1 MIEQIKGVIEKK
13 NKNSLIISVS
23 DISYKIKASLNC
35 ITGLPQIGERASLLT
50 YLHVREN
57 LLDLYGFKNDHERKS
72 FFFLIGI
79 SGIGP
84 KLALII
90 LSGLKFRDLKDYVID
105 GDVKSLT
112 SIPGVGSK
120 TAKRMII
127 ELKEKF
133 IDLDDD
139 DLGIKEK
146 YNDDS
151 GLFDNVVNALV
162 NLGYK
167 KTEATKV
174 CNKLV
179 DKGEFN
185 GSLEILIKKSLHS
198 LISRDT

>member
-1 MIEQIKGVIEKK
+1 MIEKITGVIEKK
-13 NKNSLIISVS
+13 NKTSLIISVN

-35 ITGLPQIGERASLLT
+35 IIGLPQIGEKTSLLT
-50 YLHVREN
+50 YLYVREN
-57 LLDLYGFKNDHERKS
+57 LLDLYGFKNEYERKS
-72 FFFLIGI
+72 FFFLISI

-84 KLALII
+84 KLAITI
-90 LSGLKFRDLKDYVID
+90 LSGLKFGELKEYVIN

-120 TAKRMII
+120 TAKRIII

-139 DLGIKEK
+139 ELGIKEK
-146 YNDDS
+146 LKGDL
-151 GLFDNVVNALV
+151 GMVDNVVNALV

-185 GSLEILIKKSLHS
+185 GSLELLIKRSLTK
-198 LISRDT
+198 LIS

>member
-1 MIEQIKGVIEKK
+1 MIEQITGLIEKK
-13 NKNSLIISVS
+13 GKSSLVISIN

-35 ITGLPQIGERASLLT
+35 IISLPKIGKKTSLLT

-57 LLDLYGFKNDHERKS
+57 LLDLYGFKNEHERKS
-72 FFFLIGI
+72 FFFLTSI

-84 KLALII
+84 KLAITI
-90 LSGLKFRDLKDYVID
+90 LSGLKFGDLKEYVIN

-112 SIPGVGSK
+112 SIAGVGSK
-120 TAKRMII
+120 TAKRIII

-133 IDLDDD
+133 IDFDDD

-146 YNDDS
+146 FKGDL
-151 GLFDNVVNALV
+151 GMIDNVVNALV
-162 NLGYK
+162 NLGYS

-174 CNKLV
+174 CNKLI

-185 GSLEILIKKSLHS
+185 GNLELLIKRSLS
-198 LISRDT
+198 KLIS

>member
-1 MIEQIKGVIEKK
+1 MIEQITGLINKK
-13 NKNSLIISVS
+13 NKNSLIISVN

-35 ITGLPQIGERASLLT
+35 ITSLPQIGEKTSLLT
-50 YLHVREN
+50 YLYVREN
-57 LLDLYGFKNDHERKS
+57 LLDLYGFKNEHERKS

-84 KLALII
+84 KLALTI
-90 LSGLKFRDLKDYVID
+90 LSSLKFKDLKEYVIE

-112 SIPGVGSK
+112 SIQGVGSK
-120 TAKRMII
+120 TAKRIII

-133 IDLDDD
+133 IDLGDD
-139 DLGIKEK
+139 DLGIKDK
-146 YNDDS
+146 YIDNS

-179 DKGEFN
+179 DKGKFKGN
-185 GSLEILIKKSLHS
+185 LESLIKKSLSS
-198 LISRDT
+198 LMS

>member
-1 MIEQIKGVIEKK
+1 MIEKITGIIEKK
-13 NKNSLIISVS
+13 NKTSLIISVN
-23 DISYKIKASLNC
+23 DISFKIKASLNC
-35 ITGLPQIGERASLLT
+35 IISLPQVGQKTSLIT

-57 LLDLYGFKNDHERKS
+57 LLDLYGFKNELERKS

-79 SGIGP
+79 GGIGP
-84 KLALII
+84 KLAIII
-90 LSGLKFRDLKDYVID
+90 LSGLKFRDLKEYVIN

-112 SIPGVGSK
+112 LIPGVGSK
-120 TAKRMII
+120 TAKRIII

-133 IDLDDD
+133 IDFDDD

-146 YNDDS
+146 FKGDL
-151 GLFDNVVNALV
+151 GMIDNVVNALV
-162 NLGYK
+162 NLGYS

-185 GSLEILIKKSLHS
+185 GNLELLIKRSLS
-198 LISRDT
+198 KLIS

>member
-1 MIEQIKGVIEKK
+1 MIEQITGLIEKK
-13 NKNSLIISVS
+13 NKNSLIISVN

-35 ITGLPQIGERASLLT
+35 ISSLPQIGERASILT
-50 YLHVREN
+50 YLYVREN

-72 FFFLIGI
+72 FFLLIGI

-84 KLALII
+84 KLALTI
-90 LSGLKFRDLKDYVID
+90 LSGLKLGDLKEYIID

-120 TAKRMII
+120 TAKRIII

-133 IDLDDD
+133 IDLVDD

-146 YNDDS
+146 YNNDS
-151 GLFDNVVNALV
+151 VLFDNVVNALV

-167 KTEATKV
+167 KTEATNV

-179 DKGEFN
+179 DKGKFN
-185 GSLEILIKKSLHS
+185 GSLELLIKKSLSS
-198 LISRDT
+198 LMS

>member
-1 MIEQIKGVIEKK
+1 MIEQIRGIVEKK
-13 NKNSLIISVS
+13 NKSSLIISVN

-35 ITGLPQIGERASLLT
+35 IIGLPKIGKKTSLLT

-57 LLDLYGFKNDHERKS
+57 LLDLYGFKNEHERKS
-72 FFFLIGI
+72 FFFLISI

-84 KLALII
+84 KLAITI
-90 LSGLKFRDLKDYVID
+90 LSGSKFENLKEYVIN

-120 TAKRMII
+120 TAKRIII

-133 IDLDDD
+133 IDLVDD

-146 YNDDS
+146 YNNDS
-151 GLFDNVVNALV
+151 VLFDNVVNALV

-179 DKGEFN
+179 DKGEFK
-185 GSLEILIKKSLHS
+185 GSLEILIKRSLS
-198 LISRDT
+198 KLVS

>member
-1 MIEQIKGVIEKK
+1 MKKK
-13 NKNSLIISVS
+13 NKTSSVISVN

-35 ITGLPQIGERASLLT
+35 IIELPKIGEKTSLLT
-50 YLHVREN
+50 YLYVREN
-57 LLDLYGFKNDHERKS
+57 LLDLYGFKNEHERKS
-72 FFFLIGI
+72 FFFLTSIN
-79 SGIGP
+79 GIGP
-84 KLALII
+84 KLAITI
-90 LSGLKFRDLKDYVID
+90 LSGLKFGDLKEYVIN

-120 TAKRMII
+120 TAKRIII

-133 IDLDDD
+133 IDLVDD

-146 YNDDS
+146 FKGDL
-151 GLFDNVVNALV
+151 GMLDNVVNALV
-162 NLGYK
+162 NLGYS

-185 GSLEILIKKSLHS
+185 GNLELLIKRSLS
-198 LISRDT
+198 KLIS

>member
-1 MIEQIKGVIEKK
+1 MIEQITGLIEKK
-13 NKNSLIISVS
+13 GKSSLIISVN

-35 ITGLPQIGERASLLT
+35 ITGLPKIGKKTSLLT

-57 LLDLYGFKNDHERKS
+57 LLDLYGFKNEHERKS
-72 FFFLIGI
+72 FFFLTSI

-84 KLALII
+84 KLSLTI
-90 LSGLKFRDLKDYVID
+90 LSGLKFGDLKEYVIN

-120 TAKRMII
+120 TAKRIII

-133 IDLDDD
+133 IDLVDD
-139 DLGIKEK
+139 DLGIKDK
-146 YNDDS
+146 SKSDLS
-151 GLFDNVVNALV
+151 LLDNVVNALV

-167 KTEATKV
+167 KIEATKV
-174 CNKLV
+174 CNRLV

-185 GSLEILIKKSLHS
+185 GSLELLIKKSLS
-198 LISRDT
+198 QLIS